1 MKKIK
6 KYPLTFIILFFIF
19 IVFVIDIFNSD
30 IYFSN
35 YENRTLAQKPNI
47 NYSDLVSGRF
57 SKNYERYINDQF
69 IFRDN
74 WINLKSG
81 SELLLGKLENNNI
94 IYGKENFLFDKV
106 ESIDNKSLEKNL
118 STIKDF
124 TDRNS
129 DSNISFMIIPSSFT
143 IYKDL
148 LPKGISLIDE
158 KSYIESIYSKF
169 DNTKNIELVELLK
182 ENNNEY
188 IYYKTDHHWTSY
200 GAYLAY
206 REFSK
211 INNIVPIEIEAV
223 NPNYVY
229 DFYGTYFSKSKKF
242 NAESDT
248 ITFYDINNIDITID
262 GVEVESIND
271 DEKWSSSDKY
281 SAFLRGNNG
290 LTIIN
295 NNNIKD
301 NSRILVIKDSYANS
315 YIQFLA
321 NNYKEVYIIDL
332 RSFPYN
338 FNEFYEIYKFDNV
351 LIMYS
356 FINLVNDVYI
366 SKLKYWY

>member
-211 INNIVPIEIEAV
+211 INNIAPIEIEAV

-295 NNNIKD
+295 NNNIQD

-338 FNEFYEIYKFDNV
+338 FNEFYESYKFDNV

-366 SKLKYWY
+366 SKLKY

>member
-169 DNTKNIELVELLK
+169 DNTKNIELVGLLK

-262 GVEVESIND
+262 GVEVENIND

-338 FNEFYEIYKFDNV
+338 FNEFYESYKFDNV

-366 SKLKYWY
+366 SKLKY

>member
-57 SKNYERYINDQF
+57 SKNYGRYINDQF

-211 INNIVPIEIEAV
+211 INNIAPIEIEAV

-295 NNNIKD
+295 NNNIQD

-338 FNEFYEIYKFDNV
+338 FNEFYESYKFDNV

-366 SKLKYWY
+366 SKLKY

>member
-1 MKKIK
+1 MKNFK
-6 KYPLTFIILFFIF
+6 KYPLTFIILSFMF
-19 IVFVIDIFNSD
+19 IVFLIDIFNSD
-30 IYFSN
+30 MYFSN

-47 NYSDLVSGRF
+47 YYSDLINGRF
-57 SKNYERYINDQF
+57 SKNYDRYINDQF
-69 IFRDN
+69 ILRDT
-74 WINLKSG
+74 WINLKSR

-94 IYGKENFLFDKV
+94 IYGQEDFLFDKV
-106 ESIDNKSLEKNL
+106 ENIDNKSLEKNL
-118 STIKDF
+118 TTINNF
-124 TDRNS
+124 INRNA

-158 KSYIESIYSKF
+158 EEYIKSIYSSF
-169 DNTKNIELVELLK
+169 NNSNNIDLVQLLREK
-182 ENNNEY
+182 KDEY

-211 INNIVPIEIEAV
+211 INNIVPVEIEAL

-229 DFYGTYFSKSKKF
+229 GFYGTYFSKSKKY
-242 NAESDT
+242 NAKSDS
-248 ITFYDINNIDITID
+248 ITFYDINNIEVTID
-262 GVEVESIND
+262 GVVVDSIND

-290 LTIIN
+290 ITVIN
-295 NNNIKD
+295 NKD
-301 NSRILVIKDSYANS
+301 IQDDSRILVIKDSYANS

-338 FNEFYEIYKFDNV
+338 FNEFYENYNFNNV

-356 FINLVNDVYI
+356 FINLVNDVHI
-366 SKLKYWY
+366 SKLKH

>member
-211 INNIVPIEIEAV
+211 INNIAPIEIEAV

-295 NNNIKD
+295 NNNIQD
-301 NSRILVIKDSYANS
+301 NSRRLVIKDSYANS

-338 FNEFYEIYKFDNV
+338 FNEFYESYKFDNV

-366 SKLKYWY
+366 SKLKY

>member
-1 MKKIK
+1 MKKNK
-6 KYPLTFIILFFIF
+6 KYPLTFIILFFVF
-19 IVFVIDIFNSD
+19 IVFLIDIFNSD
-30 IYFSN
+30 MYFSN

-69 IFRDN
+69 ILRDN
-74 WINLKSG
+74 WINLKSRT
-81 SELLLGKLENNNI
+81 ELLLGKLENNNI

-106 ESIDNKSLEKNL
+106 ESIDNMSLEKNL

-124 TDRNS
+124 SDRNS

-143 IYKDL
+143 IYEDL
-148 LPKGISLIDE
+148 LPEGISLIDE
-158 KSYIESIYSKF
+158 NTYIESIYSKF
-169 DNTKNIELVELLK
+169 SNTKNIELVDLFK
-182 ENNNEY
+182 ENKDEY

-211 INNIVPIEIEAV
+211 TNNIVPINIESL
-223 NPNYVY
+223 NQNYVY
-229 DFYGTYFSKSKKF
+229 NFYGTYFSKSKKY
-242 NAESDT
+242 NAKPDT
-248 ITFYDINNIDITID
+248 ITFYDINNIEITID
-262 GVEVESIND
+262 GVEVDSIND
-271 DEKWSSSDKY
+271 DKKWSSSDKY
-281 SAFLRGNNG
+281 SGFLRGNNG
-290 LTIIN
+290 LTVIN
-295 NNNIKD
+295 NKDIQD

-321 NNYKEVYIIDL
+321 NNYKEVYIVDL
-332 RSFPYN
+332 RSFTYN
-338 FNEFYEIYKFDNV
+338 FNEFYESYNFDNV

-366 SKLKYWY
+366 SKLKY